1 MTDAREGP
9 HKGAWQCAFENKTP
23 RAANRSILG
32 VLALGCP
39 SRQPSQVFKSSTA
52 IISTLGGTVSS
63 TALSVLHEALNKTP
77 GIKKQDSWL
86 NLYFMF
92 SIIKNLHRKE
102 NSQFEFTQFSSPQF
116 TNFLLN
122 NNPESISVFI
132 IGSKISKPGIF
143 NFVITL

>member
-1 MTDAREGP
+1 MTEAREGP

-63 TALSVLHEALNKTP
+63 SALSVLHEALNKTP

-92 SIIKNLHRKE
+92 SIIKNLHRKKSALVE
-102 NSQFEFTQFSSPQF
+102 FSQFLFPPIYQFPA
-116 TNFLLN
+116 
-122 NNPESISVFI
+122 
-132 IGSKISKPGIF
+132 K
-143 NFVITL
+143 